1 MKETCNKSLKLRIFP
16 SKEQEELIAKTFG
29 CCRLVYNS
37 YLKERMDFYENVI
50 SKIPKEDKDSRLKA
64 YKSFKYSNLK
74 EKYKFL
80 DEVSSQALCQ
90 SRVNLEKAFLNF
102 FKSANGTYN
111 GKYNFSKFKSK
122 KNNNLAYRECMP
134 SKTALCWFQRL
145 VKIPKLG
152 KVKFSHD
159 SLPKWYS
166 NKAKL
171 CNITVEKKPS
181 GKYYAV
187 LLFEI
192 EKPSYIVSGRKPVIG
207 LDFSPANLYV
217 NSEGRTGKDLGFV
230 AVKQAN
236 SRKLVKLQRTLAR
249 KKPSSKNREKAK
261 TKLVRFE
268 ERIAF
273 KRKEFIEKETLRLVK
288 SYDKIVIENLDLV
301 GIAKF
306 LPNAKNLVDTAW
318 ATFVAKLE
326 QKGKDY
332 NCEVVKADRFFP
344 SSQLC
349 SECGF
354 QNKALK
360 LSQRVWTCPNCKTKL
375 DRDINAAINLK
386 NYILSERQEFRPA
399 EDCKQSSICSQCE
412 LKSVETGTCAGNCQ
426 EEGARSS
433 V

>member
-16 SKEQEELIAKTFG
+16 SKEQEKLIIKTFG
-29 CCRLVYNS
+29 CCRFVYNS
-37 YLKERMDFYENVI
+37 YLKERIDFYKNII
-50 SKIPKEDKDSRLKA
+50 SKIPKEDKDLRLKV
-64 YKSFKYSNLK
+64 YKSFRYSNLK

-102 FKSANGTYN
+102 LRSANGTYK
-111 GKYNFSKFKSK
+111 GKYNFPKFKSK
-122 KNNNLAYRECMP
+122 KNSSLSYRECMP

-166 NKAKL
+166 SKAKL
-171 CNITVEKKPS
+171 CNITVEKKSS

-192 EKPSYIVSGRKPVIG
+192 EKLEYKVSGRKPVIG
-207 LDFSPANLYV
+207 LDFSLANLYV
-217 NSEGRTGKDLGFV
+217 NSEGETGKDFGFI

-236 SRKLVKLQRTLAR
+236 SKKLAKFQRALAR
-249 KKPSSKNREKAK
+249 KKLNSKNREKAK
-261 TKLVRFE
+261 TKLARFE
-268 ERIAF
+268 ETIAF
-273 KRKEFIEKETLRLVK
+273 RRKEFIEKETLRLVK
-288 SYDKIVIENLDLV
+288 SYDKIVIENLNL
-301 GIAKF
+301 ISMAKF
-306 LPNAKNLVDTAW
+306 LSNAKNLVDTSW

-332 NCEVVKADRFFP
+332 NCEIIKADRFFQ

-349 SECGF
+349 SKCGF
-354 QNKALK
+354 QNKTLK
-360 LSQRVWTCPNCKTKL
+360 LSQRVWTCPSCKSKL
-375 DRDINAAINLK
+375 DRDLNAALNLK
-386 NYILSERQEFRPA
+386 NYILSERQEFKPA
-399 EDCKQSSICSQCE
+399 KDCKQSYVGSQRE
-412 LKSVETGTCAGNCQ
+412 LKSVETGNCAGNC
-426 EEGARSS
+426 
-433 V
+433 

>member
-1 MKETCNKSLKLRIFP
+1 MKETCHKSLKLRIFP
-16 SKEQEELIAKTFG
+16 SEEQEKLITKTFG
-29 CCRLVYNS
+29 CCRLIYNS
-37 YLKERMDFYENVI
+37 YLKERMDFFENII
-50 SKIPKEDKDSRLKA
+50 SKIPKEDKDLRLKA

-80 DEVSSQALCQ
+80 DEVSSQALCN
-90 SRVNLEKAFLNF
+90 SKVNLERAFSNF
-102 FKSANGTYN
+102 FKSANGIYK
-111 GKYNFSKFKSK
+111 GKYNFPKFKSK
-122 KNNNLAYRECMP
+122 KNSNLAYRECMP
-134 SKTALCWFQRL
+134 SKTTLCWFQRL

-187 LLFEI
+187 LLFEV
-192 EKPSYIVSGRKPVIG
+192 EKPEYKISSRKPVIG

-217 NSEGRTGKDLGFV
+217 NSEGETGKDFGFV
-230 AVKQAN
+230 AIKQA
-236 SRKLVKLQRTLAR
+236 SSKKLAKFQRAFAR

-261 TKLVRFE
+261 TKLARFE
-268 ERIAF
+268 EQIVF

-288 SYDKIVIENLDLV
+288 SYDKIVIEDLDLKSM
-301 GIAKF
+301 AKF
-306 LPNAKNLVDTAW
+306 LPNAKNLVDTSW
-318 ATFVAKLE
+318 ATFVAKLK

-332 NCEVVKADRFFP
+332 NCEIVKADRFFP

-349 SECGF
+349 SKCGF

-360 LSQRVWTCPNCKTKL
+360 LSQRIWTCPNCKTKL
-375 DRDINAAINLK
+375 NRDINAAINLK

-399 EDCKQSSICSQCE
+399 EDCKQSHAGSQRE
-412 LKSVETGTCAGNCQ
+412 LKSVETGTCAGDCQ
-426 EEGARSS
+426 EEGARPLF
-433 V
+433 

>member
-16 SKEQEELIAKTFG
+16 SREQEELIVKTFG

-37 YLKERMDFYENVI
+37 YLKERIDFFENVI
-50 SKIPKEDKDSRLKA
+50 SKIPKEDKDLRLKA

-80 DEVSSQALCQ
+80 DEVSAQALCQ

-102 FKSANGTYN
+102 FKSANGIYK
-111 GKYNFSKFKSK
+111 GKYNFPKFKSK
-122 KNNNLAYRECMP
+122 KNNSLSYREGQP
-134 SKTALCWFQRL
+134 SKTALCWFHRL

-166 NKAKL
+166 SKAKL
-171 CNITVEKKPS
+171 CNITLERKPS

-192 EKPSYIVSGRKPVIG
+192 EKPEYKVSGRKPVIG
-207 LDFSPANLYV
+207 LDFSPTNLYV
-217 NSEGRTGKDLGFV
+217 NSEGETGKDFGFV

-236 SRKLVKLQRTLAR
+236 SKKLAKFQRALAR

-261 TKLVRFE
+261 TKLARFE
-268 ERIAF
+268 EQIVF

-288 SYDKIVIENLDLV
+288 SYDEIVIENLDLKSM
-301 GIAKF
+301 AKF
-306 LPNAKNLVDTAW
+306 LLNAKNLVDTSW
-318 ATFVAKLE
+318 ATFVSRLE

-332 NCEVVKADRFFP
+332 NCEIIKADRFFP

-349 SECGF
+349 SKCGF
-354 QNKALK
+354 QYKELK
-360 LSQRVWTCPNCKTKL
+360 LSQRVWTCPNCKSKL
-375 DRDINAAINLK
+375 DRDLNAAINLK

-399 EDCKQSSICSQCE
+399 KDCKQSNAGSQCE
-412 LKSVETGTCAGNCQ
+412 LKSAETGIYAGDCQ
-426 EEGARSS
+426 EEGARPL

>member
-16 SKEQEELIAKTFG
+16 SKEQEELITKTFG
-29 CCRLVYNS
+29 CCRLVYNL
-37 YLKERMDFYENVI
+37 YLKERMNFFENVI
-50 SKIPKEDKDSRLKA
+50 SKISKEDKNLRLKA

-90 SRVNLEKAFLNF
+90 SRVNLEKAFNNF
-102 FKSANGTYN
+102 FKSANGPYK
-111 GKYNFSKFKSK
+111 GKYNFPKFKSK
-122 KNNNLAYRECMP
+122 KSSNLSYRECMP

-192 EKPSYIVSGRKPVIG
+192 EKPEYKVSERKPAIG
-207 LDFSPANLYV
+207 LDFSLANLYV
-217 NSEGRTGKDLGFV
+217 NSEGETGKDFGFV

-236 SRKLVKLQRTLAR
+236 SKKLAKFQRAFAR
-249 KKPSSKNREKAK
+249 KKLGSKNRVKAK
-261 TKLVRFE
+261 TKLARFE

-273 KRKEFIEKETLRLVK
+273 HRKEFIEKETLRLVK
-288 SYDKIVIENLDLV
+288 PNSIE
-301 GIAKF
+301 
-306 LPNAKNLVDTAW
+306 T
-318 ATFVAKLE
+318 
-326 QKGKDY
+326 
-332 NCEVVKADRFFP
+332 
-344 SSQLC
+344 
-349 SECGF
+349 
-354 QNKALK
+354 
-360 LSQRVWTCPNCKTKL
+360 
-375 DRDINAAINLK
+375 
-386 NYILSERQEFRPA
+386 
-399 EDCKQSSICSQCE
+399 
-412 LKSVETGTCAGNCQ
+412 
-426 EEGARSS
+426 
-433 V
+433 

>member
-1 MKETCNKSLKLRIFP
+1 
-16 SKEQEELIAKTFG
+16 
-29 CCRLVYNS
+29 
-37 YLKERMDFYENVI
+37 MDFYENVV
-50 SKIPKEDKDSRLKA
+50 SKISKEDKNLRLKV

-90 SRVNLEKAFLNF
+90 SRVNLEKAFNNF
-102 FKSANGTYN
+102 FKSANGTYK
-111 GKYNFSKFKSK
+111 GKYNFPKFKSK
-122 KNNNLAYRECMP
+122 KNNNLSYRECMP
-134 SKTALCWFQRL
+134 SKTALCWFQRF

-166 NKAKL
+166 NKIKL

-192 EKPSYIVSGRKPVIG
+192 EKPEYKVSERKPVIG

-217 NSEGRTGKDLGFV
+217 NSDGKTGKDFGFV
-230 AVKQAN
+230 AVKQVN
-236 SRKLVKLQRTLAR
+236 SKKLAKFQRALAH
-249 KKPSSKNREKAK
+249 KKFSSKNREKAK
-261 TKLVRFE
+261 TKLARFE
-268 ERIAF
+268 EQIAF
-273 KRKEFIEKETLRLVK
+273 RRKEFIEKETLRLVK
-288 SYDKIVIENLDLV
+288 SYDKIVIENLDLKS
-301 GIAKF
+301 IAKF
-306 LPNAKNLVDTAW
+306 LSNAKNLVDTSW

-332 NCEVVKADRFFP
+332 NCEIIKANRLFP
-344 SSQLC
+344 SSQIC
-349 SECGF
+349 SNCGF

-360 LSQRVWTCPNCKTKL
+360 LSQRVWTCPKCQTKL
-375 DRDINAAINLK
+375 NRDVNAAINLK
-386 NYILSERQEFRPA
+386 NYILSERQEFRPV
-399 EDCKQSSICSQCE
+399 EDCKQSNAGSQCE
-412 LKSVETGTCAGNCQ
+412 LKSVETGICADDCLKGD
-426 EEGARSS
+426 ARYF

>member
-1 MKETCNKSLKLRIFP
+1 MKETCHRSLKLRIFP
-16 SKEQEELIAKTFG
+16 SKEQEKLIVKTFG

-37 YLKERMDFYENVI
+37 YLKERMNFFENVI
-50 SKIPKEDKDSRLKA
+50 SKISKEDKDLRLKA

-90 SRVNLEKAFLNF
+90 SRVNLEKAFNNF
-102 FKSANGTYN
+102 FKSANGTYK
-111 GKYNFSKFKSK
+111 GKYNFPKFKSK
-122 KNNNLAYRECMP
+122 KSSNLSYRECMP

-171 CNITVEKKPS
+171 CYITVEKKPS

-192 EKPSYIVSGRKPVIG
+192 EKPEYKVSGRKPVIG

-217 NSEGRTGKDLGFV
+217 NSEGKTGKDFEFV

-236 SRKLVKLQRTLAR
+236 SKKLAKFQRALFS
-249 KKPSSKNREKAK
+249 KKADSNR
-261 TKLVRFE
+261 
-268 ERIAF
+268 
-273 KRKEFIEKETLRLVK
+273 RKEFIEKETLRLVK

-301 GIAKF
+301 SIAKF
-306 LPNAKNLVDTAW
+306 LPNAKNLVDTSW

-332 NCEVVKADRFFP
+332 NCEIVKADRFFP
-344 SSQLC
+344 SSQIC
-349 SECGF
+349 SKCGF

-360 LSQRVWTCPNCKTKL
+360 LSQRVWTCPNCQAKL
-375 DRDINAAINLK
+375 DRDLNAAINLK
-386 NYILSERQEFRPA
+386 NYILLERQEFRPA
-399 EDCKQSSICSQCE
+399 KDCKQSNAGSQCE
-412 LKSVETGTCAGNCQ
+412 LKSVETGICAGDCLK
-426 EEGARSS
+426 GDARYF